1 MLSMTI
7 GGPCGTGV
15 AVGVGVLDELDGEGE
30 AAKEDCPAVADEVS
44 VGSVEALTEAGGW
57 AQPAS
62 TSSSP
67 IPIPPI
73 RSRGR
78 RRSFM

>member
-7 GGPCGTGV
+7 GGPCGTG
-15 AVGVGVLDELDGEGE
+15 AGGGVGVLDGLDDGVSAEGDGES
-30 AAKEDCPAVADEVS
+30 VADDDS
-44 VGSVEALTEAGGW
+44 VGSAEALTEAGGRE
-57 AQPAS
+57 QPAS

-67 IPIPPI
+67 IPIAPI
-73 RSRGR
+73 ELRRR